1 MRVKNSI
8 INISTGLGSQIIITL
23 LSFLSRTVFISYLGI
38 EYLGINGLFTNV
50 LGMLSL
56 AEAGIGSAII
66 YNLYKPVAEN
76 NIEKIN
82 MLMNFYKKAYKVIAI
97 VIFLLGLSILPFLEH
112 FTHDTNVENVNLI
125 YLLFLLNTAASYL
138 FSHKISFLNVC
149 QKSYIVTGVYTIST
163 VIATFIK
170 IAILYFTS
178 NYILYLIIDI
188 LITIMTSIILSILVN
203 KMYPFIKDKVSSS
216 LDRET
221 KSNIVKNVKALV
233 LHNIGGYAVFGT
245 DNLIIASF
253 VSVTAVGLYSNYYM
267 LINIC
272 RTFINQVFNNIIHS
286 IGNLVA
292 TESNEKIYNI
302 FKVTMFF
309 NFWIY
314 SFFTTFLYI
323 IIEPFIKLWLGSD
336 FIMSKGLII
345 ILMINFYVS
354 GMRRSISTIKTTSG
368 IFHEDRY
375 APFIEAAVN
384 LIASMILV
392 QYFGIVG
399 VFVGTLISTLTVPFW
414 IAPYLVY
421 KNVFKITVK
430 SYFLKYAYFLLIGIG
445 SCVITSFICNEFL
458 ADGFISLVLRGVICM
473 IVPNLI
479 YISIFHRTE
488 EFKHLLGVINNFL
501 PRIMSM
507 KKYRKNK
514 LEV

>member
-23 LSFLSRTVFISYLGI
+23 LSFISRTVFITYLGV

-76 NIEKIN
+76 DIAKIN
-82 MLMNFYKKAYKVIAI
+82 MLMNFYKKAYRVIAL
-97 VIFLLGLSILPFLEH
+97 VVFLLGLSLLPFLDH
-112 FTHDTNVENVNLI
+112 FTNGTNVENVNLI
-125 YLLFLLNTAASYL
+125 YFLFLFNTAASYL

-149 QKSYIVTGVYTIST
+149 QKGYIVTGIYTIST
-163 VIATFIK
+163 IIATFIK
-170 IAILYFTS
+170 IGILYFTS

-188 LITIMTSIILSILVN
+188 VITITTSIILSILVN
-203 KMYPFIKDKVSSS
+203 KMYPFIKNKVSSK
-216 LDRET
+216 LDSET
-221 KSNIVKNVKALV
+221 KGNIVKNVKALV

-253 VSVTAVGLYSNYYM
+253 VNVTAVGLYSNYYM

-272 RTFINQVFNNIIHS
+272 RTFINQVFNNMTHS

-292 TESNEKIYNI
+292 EESDDKIYSI

-314 SFFTTFLYI
+314 SFFSILLYI
-323 IIEPFIKLWLGSD
+323 IIEPFITLWLGSE

-345 ILMINFYVS
+345 ILIINFYVS

-384 LIASMILV
+384 LVVSIVLV

-399 VFVGTLISTLTVPFW
+399 VFIGTLISTLVVPFW
-414 IAPYLVY
+414 VAPYLVY
-421 KNVFKITVK
+421 KKVFKLPVF
-430 SYFLKYAYFLLIGIG
+430 SYFIKYIYYLIIG
-445 SCVITSFICNEFL
+445 LGTCVITSFICNEFL
-458 ADGFISLVLRGVICM
+458 DEGIISLLLRGVICL

-479 YISIFHRTE
+479 YITIFHRTE
-488 EFKHLLGVINNFL
+488 EFKYLLGVSNDLIAK
-501 PRIMSM
+501 IVSI